1 MTDGKFLIDY
11 FQHSNISS
19 TLPSV
24 DHDIQASYTHPSRG
38 CEVSCKLTSNSSR
51 LLSSAGQQNVA
62 SGDKISTIC
71 HAKYLCEVLQGG
83 SDRHSQV
90 TEVKNRE
97 DRHHRDV
104 DIVLRSEGLYIILT
118 LRSEGLYITLTVR
131 SEGLYIT
138 LPHST
143 DLISAG

>member
-19 TLPSV
+19 TLPPV
-24 DHDIQASYTHPSRG
+24 NHDIQASYTHPSRG

-62 SGDKISTIC
+62 RGDKISTIC

-104 DIVLRSEGLYIILT
+104 DIVLSSHPCQSEYVRQVRLLENLHKST
-118 LRSEGLYITLTVR
+118 LESKPG
-131 SEGLYIT
+131 
-138 LPHST
+138 
-143 DLISAG
+143 